1 MKRKIYSIPLWCLM
15 IPFVLSILGIILGSF
30 YDLKISDSI
39 VYTSDKFSAFCET
52 LGESIGYFIYAL
64 GGLLCFFGLFP
75 REKVVYKVLG
85 VVIALACLIGSI
97 YYLGS
102 HMTDNGTNHGIVM
115 NKVLAYTVSVI
126 LMLFYSVLAVV
137 FLDHHNL
144 DNSLKV
150 GLIILLAS
158 LLQLLLINLLKKI
171 GCRPRYRYLIDT
183 SLNVDGDTFRPWYL
197 FQPFQKSGDYFKS
210 WPSGHVGTATLTLML
225 TILCPLFRFKHKG
238 MEYVTYFVTLSY
250 TLLIAFTRIRCGAHF
265 LSDVSTGLFVSTLCV
280 SLLLFLFR
288 KHPLVL
294 EE

>member
-1 MKRKIYSIPLWCLM
+1 MKRKIYSIPLWCLL
-15 IPFVLSILGIILGSF
+15 IPLILSLIGIVLGSF
-30 YDLKISDSI
+30 YDLTISKAI
-39 VYTSDKFSAFCET
+39 VQTDDKFSAFCET

-75 REKVVYKVLG
+75 RKKTVYKVLG
-85 VVIALACLIGSI
+85 VIIALLALGGSI

-115 NKVLAYTVSVI
+115 NKALSYSLSAC
-126 LMLFYSVLAVV
+126 LLLFYSFLAIL

-144 DNSLKV
+144 DNCLKL
-150 GLIILLAS
+150 GLIIFLAS

-183 SLNVDGDTFRPWYL
+183 TLNTDGDTFLPWYL
-197 FQPFQKSGDYFKS
+197 FQPFQKSGDNFKS

-225 TILCPLFRFKHKG
+225 TCLSPLFRFRHKG
-238 MEYVTYFVTLSY
+238 IEYVTYFLTLSY
-250 TLLIAFTRIRCGAHF
+250 TLLIAYTRIRCGAHF
-265 LSDVSTGLFVSTLCV
+265 LSDVSTALLVSTLSI

-288 KHPLVL
+288 KRPLAL